1 MASKF
6 VALLC
11 AFAVAHGSVVPAD
24 NEASSFEYGVADPN
38 TGDYKNQ
45 VESRVNGVVRGQYSL
60 IEPDGTKRIVDYTA
74 DDVNG
79 FNAVV
84 RKEPAVGGVV
94 GAAAPA
100 VVAPAVVEAR
110 SYAAP
115 SVVAPVTY
123 TRSYAAPSVV
133 APVTYSRSYTP
144 STVVTSP
151 VYATSAPLVAA
162 RSYSAPTVYSRSY
175 LAPSVYS
182 QAYSPYYNTYGTF
195 PVNYSY

>member
-6 VALLC
+6 IALVC
-11 AFAVAHGSVVPAD
+11 ALAVAHGSVVPVD

-45 VESRVNGVVRGQYSL
+45 VESRVGGIVRGQYSL

-84 RKEPAVGGVV
+84 RKEAVGSVV
-94 GAAAPA
+94 AAAAPAAPA
-100 VVAPAVVEAR
+100 VVAPAVVAAR
-110 SYAAP
+110 ST
-115 SVVAPVTY
+115 VVAP
-123 TRSYAAPSVV
+123 AV
-133 APVTYSRSYTP
+133 A
-144 STVVTSP
+144 SP

-162 RSYSAPTVYSRSY
+162 RSYAPAVYSRSY

-182 QAYSPYYNTYGTF
+182 QAYSPYYNTYGTV
-195 PVNYSY
+195 PVTYY

>member
-1 MASKF
+1 MAAKF

-11 AFAVAHGSVVPAD
+11 AVAVAHGSVVPAD

-94 GAAAPA
+94 GASAPA
-100 VVAPAVVEAR
+100 VVAPTVVAAR
-110 SYAAP
+110 TYAAP

-123 TRSYAAPSVV
+123 A
-133 APVTYSRSYTP
+133 RSYTP
-144 STVVTSP
+144 SSVVASP
-151 VYATSAPLVAA
+151 VYATSAPLVTA

-182 QAYSPYYNTYGTF
+182 QTYSPYYNTYGTF